1 MVDST
6 VWSKVDGLDKNSAMK
21 LVAYMEEQPAWFL
34 SHRKQVNVLI
44 QKIGRKIPKR
54 YVKDYTQYPI
64 NQQAKNL
71 YKENFDRIF
80 KTNPVAKEVRT
91 PKFKS
96 KVIDS
101 KKIYDRKKEQ
111 DELRESYEQSV
122 RNRLERINDE

>member
-1 MVDST
+1 MSQREKGRT
-6 VWSKVDGLDKNSAMK
+6 FDGISRPSDDN
-21 LVAYMEEQPAWFL
+21 Y
-34 SHRKQVNVLI
+34 RK
-44 QKIGRKIPKR
+44 
-54 YVKDYTQYPI
+54 
-64 NQQAKNL
+64 
-71 YKENFDRIF
+71 NFDRIF

-122 RNRLERINDE
+122 RNRLERTHDEWWRYRWIP

>member
-1 MVDST
+1 MSKKFKYDGKSRPST
-6 VWSKVDGLDKNSAMK
+6 D
-21 LVAYMEEQPAWFL
+21 
-34 SHRKQVNVLI
+34 
-44 QKIGRKIPKR
+44 
-54 YVKDYTQYPI
+54 
-64 NQQAKNL
+64 L

>member
-1 MVDST
+1 M
-6 VWSKVDGLDKNSAMK
+6 SKKFTYDGKSR
-21 LVAYMEEQPAWFL
+21 PAT
-34 SHRKQVNVLI
+34 
-44 QKIGRKIPKR
+44 
-54 YVKDYTQYPI
+54 D
-64 NQQAKNL
+64 L

-122 RNRLERINDE
+122 RNRLERTHDE